1 MQGIEL
7 KCGTSSIK
15 IDMMGVT
22 IKGLMVQ
29 AEAQVQAQLK
39 GVITMVKADAML
51 QAGGA
56 ITMIG

>member
-1 MQGIEL
+1 
-7 KCGTSSIK
+7 
-15 IDMMGVT
+15 
-22 IKGLMVQ
+22 MVQ